1 MRVDKLWTVKDG
13 GMAGD
18 MIIMFQMVGKSRK
31 ILQNL
36 SKTFLSDQLRSYSLI
51 IFNRPT
57 YQLKFYF

>member
-31 ILQNL
+31 ILQKL
-36 SKTFLSDQLRSYSLI
+36 FK
-51 IFNRPT
+51 NRT
-57 YQLKFYF
+57 LTDKLVY